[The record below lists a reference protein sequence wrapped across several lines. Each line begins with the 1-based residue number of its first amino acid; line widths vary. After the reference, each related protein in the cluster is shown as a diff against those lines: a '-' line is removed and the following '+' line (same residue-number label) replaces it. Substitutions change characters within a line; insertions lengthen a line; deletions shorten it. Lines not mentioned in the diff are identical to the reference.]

1 MRSSLV
7 MSVLWL
13 LAVAT
18 LGGCNRPS
26 NKTPVGA
33 YETFLR
39 AVQRGDDKTA
49 YDTLSQPTQ
58 EALKARAQT
67 AASASS
73 GTVKADPAAFF
84 FANAVAPTDVPEV
97 NLASETDDTAQVNV
111 VFSNEK
117 KQVRMVREMS
127 GWKIDLTQSLQQP

>member
-26 NKTPVGA
+26 YDTPVSA
-33 YETFLR
+33 YQTFLR
-39 AVQRGDDKTA
+39 AMQRGDEKTA
-49 YDTLSQPTQ
+49 FEALSEPTR

-84 FANAVAPTDVPEV
+84 FANAVAPTDVTEV
-97 NLASETDDTAQVNV
+97 NLAGETDGTAQVNV
-111 VFSNEK
+111 VFSSEK